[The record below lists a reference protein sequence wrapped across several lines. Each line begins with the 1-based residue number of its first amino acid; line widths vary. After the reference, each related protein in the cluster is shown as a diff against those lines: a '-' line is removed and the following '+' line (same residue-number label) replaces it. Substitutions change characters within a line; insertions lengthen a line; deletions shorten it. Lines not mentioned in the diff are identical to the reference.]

1 MKAIKYLLL
10 GSLIFLCL
18 LTVSSAQAQRKAFA
32 GKITYEPVH
41 DDRSEIDGMRIPT
54 RVEFVALG
62 TKVRY
67 TEHVDGASRT
77 VISNY
82 ETRQQHVLFDFLGQK
97 IALVAPLI
105 DPSEVN
111 PPIIGDEGN
120 VPQDALPIAGYPGKS
135 IQIDDQTVIY
145 SDRFLLRDPSLPGV
159 PGLPLEYTIPKTNAR
174 FRAVSIS
181 NEIPNDSHFVIP
193 PDYTVVTPEEMQ
205 RMFSTSPSEDQ

>member
-10 GSLIFLCL
+10 GSLVFSGVFA
-18 LTVSSAQAQRKAFA
+18 VSIAHAQRKAFA
-32 GKITYEPVH
+32 GSVTYEPVH
-41 DDRSEIDGMRIPT
+41 DDRSEVDGMRIPT
-54 RVEFVALG
+54 RVEFIALG

-111 PPIIGDEGN
+111 PPIIGEEGN
-120 VPQDALPIAGYPGKS
+120 LPLDALPIAGYEGKS
-135 IQIDDQTVIY
+135 IRIDDQTVIY
-145 SDRFLLRDPSLPGV
+145 SDRFLLRDPSLPAV

-181 NEIPNDSHFVIP
+181 NEIPTDTHFVIP

-205 RMFSTSPSEDQ
+205 RMFSTSPTEDQ